1 MARPF
6 SELPRALKK
15 RGDRV
20 ERNVDRIVAQ
30 VATVIGATL
39 VDTTRVD
46 TGVARSN
53 WRASLNAALGGTISA
68 YSPGNKL
75 GKGETGN
82 ASSAKAQQKQVI
94 NRFRNKRDLGG
105 IFIANNVR
113 YIGELNDGR
122 PGLAPGLMI
131 EQAIQAGRAVFK
143 SIKVSLV

>member
-1 MARPF
+1 MAKPF
-6 SELPRALKK
+6 SALPRALKK
-15 RGDRV
+15 RGDQV
-20 ERNVDRIVAQ
+20 DSVVNAIVRNVARG
-30 VATVIGATL
+30 IGATL

-53 WRASLNAALGGTISA
+53 WRASLNMALRGTIPA

-82 ASSAKAQQKQVI
+82 ASATKAQQTQVI
-94 NRFRNKRDLGG
+94 NMFLNKVDVRG

-122 PGLAPGLMI
+122 PGLAPGLMM
-131 EQAIQAGRAVFK
+131 EQAIQTGRAIFRNT
-143 SIKVSLV
+143 KVSLV

>member
-6 SELPRALKK
+6 SELPSALNK
-15 RGDRV
+15 RGDQV
-20 ERNVDRIVAQ
+20 NKLVNTIVMK
-30 VATVIGATL
+30 VATGIGATL

-53 WRASLNAALGGTISA
+53 WRASLNVALGGTIPA

-75 GKGETGN
+75 GKSETGN
-82 ASSAKAQQKQVI
+82 ASAAKAQQKQVI
-94 NRFRNKRDLGG
+94 NRFRSKRDLGG

-122 PGLAPGLMI
+122 PGLAPGLMM
-131 EQAIQAGRAVFK
+131 EQAIQTGRVIFK
-143 SIKVSLV
+143 TLKVRLK